1 VLLLPSFINLYF
13 FGIKEQSIMYV
24 DEDCSAKNNASL
36 MTLAPEGRG
45 QATNLHAKHAKMKMD
60 YKFAQVPCH
69 VIRDKIFCDK
79 RYG

>member
-13 FGIKEQSIMYV
+13 FGIKEQSIIYV

-45 QATNLHAKHAKMKMD
+45 QATNLQSTQK
-60 YKFAQVPCH
+60 
-69 VIRDKIFCDK
+69 
-79 RYG
+79 